1 MKKYVFISSNRLHL
15 SFHRSSL
22 RLYIPKYIDFYYK
35 MKGGKIS
42 IEFPFGWKKFVKF
55 LSSVLLNTKR
65 EFFYVFEFYNFTI
78 HLIVEKINI
87 K

>member
-1 MKKYVFISSNRLHL
+1 
-15 SFHRSSL
+15 
-22 RLYIPKYIDFYYK
+22 